1 MPNGS
6 SPTVTVRDLGTWLI
20 EEEPSGR
27 DLRRRRVRP
36 RFPDVQVVPADQS
49 AVEVALRSH
58 AAMRRRCVAVSPG
71 RAEQQALDLQP
82 RWQEVFVSTLAH
94 ELRQPLSVVSTAI
107 EVVRLAP
114 ASEAA
119 SRATMTI
126 QRQISQMSR
135 VIEDLMDEM
144 RWACGKVT
152 LRKQRI
158 DVRQVLRDAALDVAA
173 AVAARGQE
181 LVVATASDALWVDAD
196 PQRLHQVL
204 SNLLANAMKYTGPR
218 GRISLAADRLETTV
232 TLSVS
237 DTGCGIDRQALAHVF
252 DLFSQVRPAE
262 GAGLGIG
269 LSVVREI
276 VALHRGR
283 IEARS
288 EGPGHGSEF
297 IVTLPLAPGPA
308 PRLANPQPG

>member
-1 MPNGS
+1 MPNGT
-6 SPTVTVRDLGTWLI
+6 SPAVTVRDLRPWLF
-20 EEEPSGR
+20 EESPSGR
-27 DLRRRRVRP
+27 EPRLERVRP
-36 RFPDVQVVPADQS
+36 RFPDGHVVPDS
-49 AVEVALRSH
+49 PSGVEIILTSSVP
-58 AAMRRRCVAVSPG
+58 V
-71 RAEQQALDLQP
+71 QQALDLQ
-82 RWQEVFVSTLAH
+82 RRRQEVFVSTLAH
-94 ELRQPLSVVSTAI
+94 ELRQPLSAVSAAVA
-107 EVVRLAP
+107 VVRLAP

-119 SRATMTI
+119 RRATATI
-126 QRQISQMSR
+126 QRQIGQMNR

-152 LRKQRI
+152 LRKHRI
-158 DVRQVLRDAALDVAA
+158 DVRQVLRDAALDVTA
-173 AVAARGQE
+173 AVVARRQE
-181 LVVATASDALWVDAD
+181 LVVTTAAEPLWVDAD
-196 PQRLHQVL
+196 PQRLQQVL
-204 SNLLANAMKYTGPR
+204 SNLIANAMKYSGPG
-218 GRISLAADRLETTV
+218 GRISLAADRRKAMV

-237 DTGCGIDRQALAHVF
+237 DTGRGIDRQALMHVF

-288 EGPGHGSEF
+288 EGLGHGSEF

-308 PRLANPQPG
+308 NTQNFA

>member
-1 MPNGS
+1 MRNGS
-6 SPTVTVRDLGTWLI
+6 SPAVTATDLRTWLF
-20 EEEPSGR
+20 EETPSGR
-27 DLRRRRVRP
+27 EPRPAPMRQRVPDAQRWCLPVSVERP
-36 RFPDVQVVPADQS
+36 
-49 AVEVALRSH
+49 
-58 AAMRRRCVAVSPG
+58 
-71 RAEQQALDLQP
+71 DLQ
-82 RWQEVFVSTLAH
+82 RQRQEVFVSTLAH
-94 ELRQPLSVVSTAI
+94 ELRQPLSTVSAAV

-119 SRATMTI
+119 RSATTTI
-126 QRQISQMSR
+126 QRQIGQMSR

-158 DVRQVLRDAALDVAA
+158 DVGQVLREAALDVAA
-173 AVAARGQE
+173 AVAARRQS
-181 LVVATASDALWVDAD
+181 LVLATASEPLWVDAD
-196 PQRLHQVL
+196 PQRLQQVL
-204 SNLLANAMKYTGPR
+204 SNLLANAMKYTGPG
-218 GRISLAADRLETTV
+218 GRISLAADRREATV
-232 TLSVS
+232 TLNVS
-237 DTGCGIDRQALAHVF
+237 DTGRGIDRHALAHVF

-297 IVTLPLAPGPA
+297 IVTLPRALPPTNTQNLA
-308 PRLANPQPG
+308 

>member
-1 MPNGS
+1 VPNGS
-6 SPTVTVRDLGTWLI
+6 SADVTEKDLRTWLF
-20 EEEPSGR
+20 E
-27 DLRRRRVRP
+27 
-36 RFPDVQVVPADQS
+36 
-49 AVEVALRSH
+49 AVEVVPRSR
-58 AAMRRRCVAVSPG
+58 AAIRRRSVTVSPG
-71 RAEQQALDLQP
+71 RPEQQALDLHP
-82 RWQEVFVSTLAH
+82 RRQEVFVSTLAH
-94 ELRQPLSVVSTAI
+94 ELRQPLTVVSTLI

-119 SRATMTI
+119 NRATTTI

-158 DVRQVLRDAALDVAA
+158 DVRQVVRDAAQDVAS
-173 AVAARGQE
+173 AVASRRQE
-181 LVVATASDALWVDAD
+181 LVVATASDALWVNAD

-204 SNLLANAMKYTGPR
+204 SNLLVNAIKCTGPR
-218 GRISLAADRLETTV
+218 GRISLAADMRDTTV
-232 TLSVS
+232 TVSVS
-237 DTGCGIDRQALAHVF
+237 DTGRGIDRQALAHVF
-252 DLFSQVRPAE
+252 DLFSQLRPGE

-288 EGPGHGSEF
+288 GGPGHGSEF
-297 IVTLPLAPGPA
+297 IVSLPLAAGPA
-308 PRLANPQPG
+308 SPQNSA

>member
-20 EEEPSGR
+20 EESPSGR
-27 DLRRRRVRP
+27 EPRRRRVRP

-49 AVEVALRSH
+49 AVELALTSR
-58 AAMRRRCVAVSPG
+58 AAMRRRCVTVSPG
-71 RAEQQALDLQP
+71 RAEQQALDLE
-82 RWQEVFVSTLAH
+82 RRRQEVFVSTLAH
-94 ELRQPLSVVSTAI
+94 ELRQPLSVVSAAV

-119 SRATMTI
+119 RRATTTI
-126 QRQISQMSR
+126 QRQIGQMSR
-135 VIEDLMDEM
+135 VIEDLLDEM

-158 DVRQVLRDAALDVAA
+158 DVRHVLRDAALDVTA
-173 AVAARGQE
+173 AVAARRQE
-181 LVVATASDALWVDAD
+181 LLVATASEPLWVDAD
-196 PQRLHQVL
+196 PQRLQQVL

-218 GRISLAADRLETTV
+218 GRIWLAADGREATV

-237 DTGCGIDRQALAHVF
+237 DTGRGIDRQALTHVF
-252 DLFSQVRPAE
+252 DLFSQVSPAE
-262 GAGLGIG
+262 GEGLGLG

-288 EGPGHGSEF
+288 DGPGHGSEF
-297 IVTLPLAPGPA
+297 IVTLPLAPAPA
-308 PRLANPQPG
+308 STQNSP

>member
-1 MPNGS
+1 MRNGS
-6 SPTVTVRDLGTWLI
+6 SSPVTVRDLQTWLF
-20 EEEPSGR
+20 EESPSRREPR
-27 DLRRRRVRP
+27 PARVRQ
-36 RFPDVQVVPADQS
+36 RFPDTQRQRLPISD
-49 AVEVALRSH
+49 
-58 AAMRRRCVAVSPG
+58 G
-71 RAEQQALDLQP
+71 RTRQQALDLQ
-82 RWQEVFVSTLAH
+82 RQRQEVFVSTLAH
-94 ELRQPLSVVSTAI
+94 ELRQPLSTVSAAV

-119 SRATMTI
+119 RSATTTI
-126 QRQISQMSR
+126 QRQIGQMSR

-152 LRKQRI
+152 LRTQRI
-158 DVRQVLRDAALDVAA
+158 DVGQVLREAALDVAA
-173 AVAARGQE
+173 AVAARRQS
-181 LVVATASDALWVDAD
+181 LVVATGSEPVWVDAD
-196 PQRLHQVL
+196 PQRLQQVL
-204 SNLLANAMKYTGPR
+204 SNLLANAMKYTGPG
-218 GRISLAADRLETTV
+218 GRISLAADRREATV
-232 TLSVS
+232 TLNVS
-237 DTGCGIDRQALAHVF
+237 DTGRGIDRHELAHVF

-297 IVTLPLAPGPA
+297 IVTLPLALDPTNTQN
-308 PRLANPQPG
+308 LF

>member
-6 SPTVTVRDLGTWLI
+6 SAGVTERDLHTWLF
-20 EEEPSGR
+20 E
-27 DLRRRRVRP
+27 
-36 RFPDVQVVPADQS
+36 
-49 AVEVALRSH
+49 AVEVVPRSP
-58 AAMRRRCVAVSPG
+58 AASRSRCVTVSPG
-71 RAEQQALDLQP
+71 RAEKLALDLHA
-82 RWQEVFVSTLAH
+82 RRQEVFVSTLAH

-119 SRATMTI
+119 SRATTTI

-158 DVRQVLRDAALDVAA
+158 DVRQVLRDAALDVTS
-173 AVAARGQE
+173 AVAARRQE

-204 SNLLANAMKYTGPR
+204 SNLLVNAIKCTGPR
-218 GRISLAADRLETTV
+218 GRISLAAAMRDATV
-232 TLSVS
+232 TVSVS
-237 DTGCGIDRQALAHVF
+237 DTGRGIDRQALAHVF
-252 DLFSQVRPAE
+252 DLFSQLRPAE

-288 EGPGHGSEF
+288 EGLGHGSEF

-308 PRLANPQPG
+308 NTQNFA

>member
-1 MPNGS
+1 
-6 SPTVTVRDLGTWLI
+6 VI
-20 EEEPSGR
+20 
-27 DLRRRRVRP
+27 
-36 RFPDVQVVPADQS
+36 
-49 AVEVALRSH
+49 
-58 AAMRRRCVAVSPG
+58 
-71 RAEQQALDLQP
+71 
-82 RWQEVFVSTLAH
+82 
-94 ELRQPLSVVSTAI
+94 
-107 EVVRLAP
+107 RLAP

-119 SRATMTI
+119 SRATTTI

-158 DVRQVLRDAALDVAA
+158 DVRQVLRDAALDVTS
-173 AVAARGQE
+173 AVAARRQE

-204 SNLLANAMKYTGPR
+204 SNLLVNAIKCTGPR
-218 GRISLAADRLETTV
+218 GRISLAAAMRDATV
-232 TLSVS
+232 TVSVS
-237 DTGCGIDRQALAHVF
+237 DTGRGIDRQALAHVF
-252 DLFSQVRPAE
+252 DLFSQLRPAE

-276 VALHRGR
+276 VALHRGW

-288 EGPGHGSEF
+288 EGLGHGSEF

-308 PRLANPQPG
+308 NTQNLS